1 MDASDA
7 ALEALKKIA
16 EHEKECAARWGEAA
30 VELRELKEATKTHS
44 KRWEKVA
51 WILIITMLS
60 CVGTIMLGVLNV

>member
-7 ALEALKKIA
+7 ALEALERIA
-16 EHEKECAARWGEAA
+16 KHEKECAARWEEAA

-60 CVGTIMLGVLNV
+60 CAGTITLGVFNV